1 MCEFCNRHLNNGKEC
16 GKAYP
21 IQPCASGDLGV
32 RAEYIDGGIVLF
44 KDHNFASGY
53 FDINY
58 CPICGRKVAST
69 ESVTEEVG
77 R

>member
-32 RAEYIDGGIVLF
+32 RAEYIDGGQLQQLYSQ
-44 KDHNFASGY
+44 KLLCLEREY
-53 FDINY
+53 
-58 CPICGRKVAST
+58 P
-69 ESVTEEVG
+69 
-77 R
+77 